1 MMLNQHIIN
10 DLTPLEADAKIS
22 ELRVVFNQ
30 LTYSHIPIQK
40 NGVFLGCLSE
50 NDIYCFDSDK
60 IINDILYAIEGF
72 YVKKNSTWL
81 NVLGEFASND
91 CNIMPVLDSKNN
103 YLGYYQLIDVIS
115 LFNKTPFLSEPGG
128 IIIVEKAYNDYSL
141 SEISQ
146 IIESNN
152 VKLLGLFVSSQEN
165 DMTQITIKIE
175 NSGLNAI
182 FESLRR
188 YGYNII
194 LGHEDDEFLKMLKDR
209 SSYLNR
215 YLNL

>member
-1 MMLNQHIIN
+1 MILNQHVIN
-10 DLTPLEADAKIS
+10 DLTPIEADTKIS

-50 NDIYCFDSDK
+50 NDIYCLDSDK

-103 YLGYYQLIDVIS
+103 YLGYYQLVDIIS
-115 LFNKTPFLSEPGG
+115 LFNKTPFLLETGG

-152 VKLLGLFVSSQEN
+152 VKLLGLFVSSQED

-175 NSGLNAI
+175 NSDLNTI

>member
-1 MMLNQHIIN
+1 MILNQHVIN
-10 DLTPLEADAKIS
+10 DLTPIEADTKIS

-103 YLGYYQLIDVIS
+103 YLGYYQLVDIIS
-115 LFNKTPFLSEPGG
+115 LFNKTPFLLEPGG

-152 VKLLGLFVSSQEN
+152 VKLLGLFVSSQED

-175 NSGLNAI
+175 NSDLNTI

>member
-1 MMLNQHIIN
+1 MILNQHVIN
-10 DLTPLEADAKIS
+10 DLTPIEADTKIS

-103 YLGYYQLIDVIS
+103 YLGYYQLVDIIS
-115 LFNKTPFLSEPGG
+115 LFNKTPFLLEPGG

-152 VKLLGLFVSSQEN
+152 VKLLGLFVSSQED

>member
-1 MMLNQHIIN
+1 MILNQHVIN
-10 DLTPLEADAKIS
+10 DLTPIEADTKIS

-50 NDIYCFDSDK
+50 NDIYCLDSDK

-103 YLGYYQLIDVIS
+103 YLGYYQLVDIIS

-152 VKLLGLFVSSQEN
+152 VKLLGLFVSSQED

-175 NSGLNAI
+175 NSDLNTI

>member
-22 ELRVVFNQ
+22 ELRLVFNQ

-103 YLGYYQLIDVIS
+103 YVGYYQLIDVIS

>member
-1 MMLNQHIIN
+1 MILNQHIIN
-10 DLTPLEADAKIS
+10 DLTPIEADAKIS

-50 NDIYCFDSDK
+50 NDIYCLDSDK

-103 YLGYYQLIDVIS
+103 YLGYYQLVDIIS
-115 LFNKTPFLSEPGG
+115 LFNKTPFLLETGG

-152 VKLLGLFVSSQEN
+152 VKLLGLFVSSQED

-175 NSGLNAI
+175 NSDLNTI

>member
-1 MMLNQHIIN
+1 MILNQHVIN
-10 DLTPLEADAKIS
+10 DLTPIEADTKIS

-50 NDIYCFDSDK
+50 NNIYCLDSDK

-103 YLGYYQLIDVIS
+103 YLGYYQLVDIIS
-115 LFNKTPFLSEPGG
+115 LFNKTPFLLEPGG

-152 VKLLGLFVSSQEN
+152 VKLLGLFVSSQED

>member
-103 YLGYYQLIDVIS
+103 YLGYYQLVDIIS
-115 LFNKTPFLSEPGG
+115 LFNKTPFLLEPGG
-128 IIIVEKAYNDYSL
+128 IIIVEKAYNDYSI

-152 VKLLGLFVSSQEN
+152 VKLLGLFVSSQED

-175 NSGLNAI
+175 NSGLNTI

>member
-50 NDIYCFDSDK
+50 NDIYCFDSGK

-103 YLGYYQLIDVIS
+103 YLGYYQLVDIIS

-152 VKLLGLFVSSQEN
+152 VKLLGLFVSSQED

-175 NSGLNAI
+175 NSDLNTI

>member
-1 MMLNQHIIN
+1 MILNQHIIN

-60 IINDILYAIEGF
+60 IINDVLYAIEGF

-103 YLGYYQLIDVIS
+103 YLGYYQLVDIIS

-152 VKLLGLFVSSQEN
+152 VKLLGLFVSSQED

>member
-1 MMLNQHIIN
+1 MNLNQHIIN
-10 DLTPLEADAKIS
+10 DLSPIEADAKIS

-50 NDIYCFDSDK
+50 NDIYCLDSDK

-103 YLGYYQLIDVIS
+103 YLGYYQLVDIIS
-115 LFNKTPFLSEPGG
+115 LFNKTPFLLETGG

-152 VKLLGLFVSSQEN
+152 VKLLGLFVSSQED

-175 NSGLNAI
+175 NSDLNTI

>member
-50 NDIYCFDSDK
+50 NDIYCFDSGK

-103 YLGYYQLIDVIS
+103 YLGYYQLVDIIS

-152 VKLLGLFVSSQEN
+152 VKLLGLFVSSQED

-175 NSGLNAI
+175 NSGLNTI

>member
-50 NDIYCFDSDK
+50 NDIYCFDSGK

-103 YLGYYQLIDVIS
+103 YLGYYQLVDIIS
-115 LFNKTPFLSEPGG
+115 LFNKTPFLLEPGG
-128 IIIVEKAYNDYSL
+128 IIIVEKAYNDYSI

-152 VKLLGLFVSSQEN
+152 VKLLGLFVSSQED

-175 NSGLNAI
+175 NSGLNTI

>member
-103 YLGYYQLIDVIS
+103 YLGYYQLVDIIS

-152 VKLLGLFVSSQEN
+152 IKLLGLFVSSQEN

>member
-103 YLGYYQLIDVIS
+103 YLGYYQLVDIIS

-152 VKLLGLFVSSQEN
+152 VKLLGLFVSSQED

>member
-103 YLGYYQLIDVIS
+103 YVGYYQLIDVIS

-152 VKLLGLFVSSQEN
+152 VKLLGLFVSSQED